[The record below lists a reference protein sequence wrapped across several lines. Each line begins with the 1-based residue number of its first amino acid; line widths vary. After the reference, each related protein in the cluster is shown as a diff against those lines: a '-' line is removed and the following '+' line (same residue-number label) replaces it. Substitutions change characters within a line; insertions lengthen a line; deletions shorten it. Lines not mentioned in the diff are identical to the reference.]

1 MKDNDEKIDALI
13 EHAIITNSRLNEYN
27 SQLKEHMKRSEASEQ
42 RLELLEDE
50 VKPLLQHFQGIKWM
64 FSALVAL
71 TAVLKFLEYFK
82 H

>member
-1 MKDNDEKIDALI
+1 MKNNDEKIDALI

-27 SQLKEHMKRSEASEQ
+27 NQLKEHMKRSDASEE
-42 RLELLEDE
+42 RLELLEED
-50 VKPLLQHFQGIKWM
+50 VKPLLNHFQGIKWS

-71 TAVLKFLEYFK
+71 TAILKFLEYFK